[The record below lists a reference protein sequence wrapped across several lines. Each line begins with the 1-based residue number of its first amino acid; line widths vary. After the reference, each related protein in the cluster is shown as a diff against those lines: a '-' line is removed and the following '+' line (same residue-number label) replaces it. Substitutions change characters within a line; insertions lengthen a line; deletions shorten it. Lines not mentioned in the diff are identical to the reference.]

1 MQNFGLKVVKMKNRR
16 GISPIIG
23 VIILIGIAVVGGALL
38 SSAQTQFLNTAFS
51 QIEYRV
57 TEMKLEKDS
66 GESCFFFAKIHN
78 SGTEPITK
86 TRINATLNSGLQ
98 WFPTDSDL
106 SSTVL
111 PSENLDIFE
120 SFSGNACGNFTTSHT
135 YSIGIEAISPTS
147 SFKAVYPLEVKDVTN

>member
-1 MQNFGLKVVKMKNRR
+1 MRNRR

-23 VIILIGIAVVGGALL
+23 VIILIGIAVVGGGLL
-38 SSAQTQFLNTAFS
+38 SSAQTQYLNTAFS

-66 GESCFFFAKIHN
+66 NSSCFFFAKIHN
-78 SGTEPITK
+78 SGTEPITQTK
-86 TRINATLNSGLQ
+86 INATLDSGLS
-98 WFPTDSDL
+98 WFPTDPDL
-106 SSTVL
+106 FTTIQ

-120 SFSGNACGNFTTSHT
+120 PFSGNACGNFTTSHT
-135 YSIGIEAISPTS
+135 YSIGVEAASLTS